1 VLQADLDSKGDAV
14 FATPAT
20 LVELTAWSDKLLS
33 E

>member
-1 VLQADLDSKGDAV
+1 VLQQDLDGKHAT

-20 LVELTAWSDKLLS
+20 LVQLVGWSDKLLS

>member
-1 VLQADLDSKGDAV
+1 VLQADLDDKHAT

-20 LVELTAWSDKLLS
+20 LVQLVEWADKLLS

>member
-1 VLQADLDSKGDAV
+1 VQQADLDTRAAI

-20 LVELTAWSDKLLS
+20 LVQLTEWADKLLS